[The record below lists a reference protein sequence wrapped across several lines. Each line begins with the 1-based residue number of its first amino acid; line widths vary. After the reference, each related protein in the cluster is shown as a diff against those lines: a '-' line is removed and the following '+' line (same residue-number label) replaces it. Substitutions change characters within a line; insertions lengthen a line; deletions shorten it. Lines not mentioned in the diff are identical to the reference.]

1 MQIVVLLG
9 DSAFDNALMAARR
22 VGTEELAASGALRA
36 PFGAALKGQ
45 AADVW
50 DRIERALRAAHD
62 RGVQIARPL
71 IDEASKALDSAIA
84 AAGALAGEMKAF
96 IAEKLRRF
104 VDTLIDRALTQLK
117 TTIRVGTVELKI
129 AKVGIVQKIKLTGD
143 LKASLEELCALSANG
158 EMSVEAEYAV

>member
-1 MQIVVLLG
+1 MQIVVVL
-9 DSAFDNALMAARR
+9 SETAFDNALMAARR

-36 PFGAALKGQ
+36 PFTAALKGK

-71 IDEASKALDSAIA
+71 IDEASQALDDVIA
-84 AAGALAGEMKAF
+84 AAGSLGGEVKAF

-104 VDTLIDRALTQLK
+104 VDALIDGALARLK
-117 TTIRVGTVELKI
+117 PAIRVGTVELKI
-129 AKVGIVQKIKLTGD
+129 AKVAIAQKITLSGD
-143 LKASLEELCALSANG
+143 LKASLEELCALSADG
-158 EMSVEAEYAV
+158 EISVDAEYPV